1 VTNLYLEQFKQQGHS
16 GDPAWLKA
24 LRQRSMESFQKL
36 GFPTPRQEEWK
47 YLNFKGLA
55 ETPFVLTK
63 SRESAQ
69 NLEKLQTLRGPQ
81 AYRLTFVNG
90 RFSPELSD
98 IKSLPRGLTLMSL
111 KDRLQQDDL
120 QKLFSEE
127 VKPESHPFVALNSAC
142 FEDGAFVQLE
152 AGTILDRPIEI
163 SHVSSPNG
171 LPSLSHPRHLVV
183 AGSGSQATLVESYEG
198 DRSKSYFT
206 NPVMEMHLQENAVV
220 DHIRIE
226 RESPLSFHVAST
238 GIRQARQSQYRSVV
252 LSLGAALNRHDLGTV
267 LSEEGSECQ
276 LQGLYVANGKQVV
289 DNHTSIDHAE
299 AHCVSQ
305 EMYKGIL
312 SGHAQATF
320 NGRIL
325 VRPDAQKTS
334 SRQSNKNLLL
344 SDDAIVNTKPLLEI
358 HANDVKCNH
367 GATVGRLDENQV
379 FYLRSRGIER
389 DLARK
394 LLTFA
399 FAHEVLAEVRVPE
412 LREKLEKI
420 IKEAL

>member
-1 VTNLYLEQFKQQGHS
+1 
-16 GDPAWLKA
+16 
-24 LRQRSMESFQKL
+24 
-36 GFPTPRQEEWK
+36 
-47 YLNFKGLA
+47 
-55 ETPFVLTK
+55 
-63 SRESAQ
+63 
-69 NLEKLQTLRGPQ
+69 
-81 AYRLTFVNG
+81 
-90 RFSPELSD
+90 
-98 IKSLPRGLTLMSL
+98 
-111 KDRLQQDDL
+111 
-120 QKLFSEE
+120 
-127 VKPESHPFVALNSAC
+127 
-142 FEDGAFVQLE
+142 
-152 AGTILDRPIEI
+152 
-163 SHVSSPNG
+163 
-171 LPSLSHPRHLVV
+171 
-183 AGSGSQATLVESYEG
+183 
-198 DRSKSYFT
+198 
-206 NPVMEMHLQENAVV
+206 
-220 DHIRIE
+220 
-226 RESPLSFHVAST
+226 
-238 GIRQARQSQYRSVV
+238 
-252 LSLGAALNRHDLGTV
+252 
-267 LSEEGSECQ
+267 
-276 LQGLYVANGKQVV
+276 
-289 DNHTSIDHAE
+289 
-299 AHCVSQ
+299 
-305 EMYKGIL
+305 MYKGIL